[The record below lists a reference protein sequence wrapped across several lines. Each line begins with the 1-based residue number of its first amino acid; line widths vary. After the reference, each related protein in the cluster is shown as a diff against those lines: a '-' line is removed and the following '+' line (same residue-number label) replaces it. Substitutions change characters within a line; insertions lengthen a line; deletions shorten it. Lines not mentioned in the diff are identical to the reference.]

1 MVDSSIS
8 DFAPPGAPPTP
19 PAAPA
24 APAAPRPE
32 RRGRGERRVAWFGAR
47 ARNAL
52 RRPGRYGAV
61 ASVVFAATLLTLI
74 FVPRQAQRAYAALTP
89 RADEWRD
96 SSAAQQAI
104 SSAGQE
110 LETAR
115 RQFLA
120 ARAAATAP
128 LPAPPAPVVTLS
140 AEQLQQRDSLRQLI
154 DLLQA
159 QIARVDRAPLPASYR
174 QLGEL
179 PTLAAEPRVRSLLDS
194 LSQVEREREEFAALG
209 GVDPIYVSLTSR
221 VNAIGRGI
229 QSVAERQLAD
239 ARGALAAL
247 VPPAPPPPPVV
258 ERPVVDTIVP
268 MGRVVSAQQRLRR
281 AEEELREVRRV
292 NAALA
297 ARAEAA
303 RQGANFIA
311 PPAAVLGAA
320 IVLALVTGYLVVLIG
335 ELRLPRVADGAEI
348 ERETGRRTL
357 AVIGGA
363 SATATAERSR
373 RRGDERTPELLDPLA
388 DAYRMLYLHLS
399 PMGAALPIVTVTGDE
414 PSVVAKVA
422 ANLAAAAA
430 QDARSPL
437 LIDADL
443 SAGAVAGALRVR
455 SRPGIAELL
464 RGEAAWVDT
473 ISSALFGRERMVD
486 VIPAGSRA
494 AAQYAPAPSTE
505 FRQELQRIARRYDL
519 TVMTAALAQVAS
531 GSDTLLS
538 SPDVILCVRASE
550 TPLRDLHA
558 SVDAL
563 HGAGLRLLGVVLW
576 DSDLPALA

>member
-8 DFAPPGAPPTP
+8 DFAPPGAPPLS

-24 APAAPRPE
+24 TPRPD

-61 ASVVFAATLLTLI
+61 AGVVFAATLLTLI

-96 SSAAQQAI
+96 STAAQQAI
-104 SSAGQE
+104 ASATRG
-110 LETAR
+110 LGAAR
-115 RQFLA
+115 QRFLA
-120 ARAAATAP
+120 ARAEATAP
-128 LPAPPAPVVTLS
+128 LPAPPAPVVTFS
-140 AEQLQQRDSLRQLI
+140 PEQLQQRDSLRQVIGVLE
-154 DLLQA
+154 A

-179 PTLAAEPRVRSLLDS
+179 PVLASEPRVRTLLDS
-194 LSQVEREREEFAALG
+194 LAQVEREREEFAALG

-221 VNAIGRGI
+221 VNAIGRAL

-239 ARGALAAL
+239 ARAALGALEPA
-247 VPPAPPPPPVV
+247 APPPPPVV
-258 ERPVVDTIVP
+258 ERPEVDTLLP
-268 MGRVVSAQQRLRR
+268 MQRVLAAQQQLRQ
-281 AEEELREVRRV
+281 AEQELRTVRRV
-292 NAALA
+292 NAELG

-320 IVLALVTGYLVVLIG
+320 IVLALVTGYLVVLMG
-335 ELRLPRVADGAEI
+335 ELQRPRVADGAEI

-399 PMGAALPIVTVTGDE
+399 PMGAALPIVAVTGDE

-443 SAGAVAGALRVR
+443 GAGAVAGALRVR

-494 AAQYAPAPSTE
+494 AAQHAPPPSTE

-519 TVMTAALAQVAS
+519 TVMTASLTQIAG
-531 GSDTLLS
+531 GSETLLS

-558 SVDAL
+558 SVNAL
-563 HGAGLRLLGVVLW
+563 QGVGLRVLGVVLW
-576 DSDLPALA
+576 DSELPSLG